1 MKQRVGIAM
10 ALLGDPTLLVLDE
23 PLNGLDADGMR
34 IMRKVFTDIVKDG
47 KRSIVVSSHLLGEL
61 QKVATHY
68 GIIRHGKMIREMTAE
83 ELDKVEG
90 LVNAHIFLGEE
101 IETKEM
107 SLEDAR
113 KTGAMALFGEK
124 YGATVRV
131 VKMGNFS
138 TELCGGTHLDNTAKA
153 GLFKIISESSVAA
166 GVRRI
171 EATTGLGVLRLLGER
186 DALITETAKELRAN
200 NPADIAKRAAAV
212 SAELKSSAREIE
224 MLNAKIASSKTDSI
238 KNSAKP
244 VGSCTL
250 MVGKLEGVA
259 LDSARQ
265 ITDDFKAN
273 DPSSVTVLAVV
284 NDGKLNFVC
293 SCGKNAVA
301 AGAHAGNI
309 LKKLSVIC
317 GGGGGGRPDSATSG
331 GKDTSKIDAALAAA
345 EETLLSMLK

>member
-1 MKQRVGIAM
+1 M
-10 ALLGDPTLLVLDE
+10 
-23 PLNGLDADGMR
+23 
-34 IMRKVFTDIVKDG
+34 
-47 KRSIVVSSHLLGEL
+47 GE
-61 QKVATHY
+61 T
-68 GIIRHGKMIREMTAE
+68 
-83 ELDKVEG
+83 
-90 LVNAHIFLGEE
+90 
-101 IETKEM
+101 IETNEM

-131 VKMGNFS
+131 VKMGEFS

-153 GLFKIISESSVAA
+153 GLFKVVSESSVAA

-212 SAELKSSAREIE
+212 SVELKNSAREIE
-224 MLNAKIASSKTDSI
+224 MLNAKIASSKTEGI
-238 KNSAKP
+238 KQSAKT
-244 VGSCTL
+244 VGACTL

-265 ITDDFKAN
+265 ITDDFKAT
-273 DPSSVTVLAVV
+273 DATSVTVLAVV
-284 NDGKLNFVC
+284 NEGRLNFVC
-293 SCGKNAVA
+293 ACGKDAVA

-331 GKDTSKIDAALAAA
+331 GKDLSKIDAALMAA
-345 EETLLSMLK
+345 EETLQSMLK

>member
-1 MKQRVGIAM
+1 
-10 ALLGDPTLLVLDE
+10 
-23 PLNGLDADGMR
+23 
-34 IMRKVFTDIVKDG
+34 
-47 KRSIVVSSHLLGEL
+47 
-61 QKVATHY
+61 
-68 GIIRHGKMIREMTAE
+68 MTAE
-83 ELDKVEG
+83 ELEKVEG
-90 LVNAHIFLGEE
+90 LVNAHVFLGET
-101 IETKEM
+101 IETNEM
-107 SLEDAR
+107 SIEDAR

-138 TELCGGTHLDNTAKA
+138 TELCGGTHLDNTAKT

-186 DALITETAKELRAN
+186 DALINETAKELRAN

-224 MLNAKIASSKTDSI
+224 MLNAKIASSKTDGI
-238 KNSAKP
+238 KNSAKT
-244 VGSCTL
+244 VGACTL

-273 DPSSVTVLAVV
+273 DATSVTVLAVV
-284 NDGKLNFVC
+284 NEGKLNFVC
-293 SCGKNAVA
+293 ACGKDAVA

-331 GKDTSKIDAALAAA
+331 GKDLSKIDAALAAA
-345 EETLLSMLK
+345 EETLASMLK